1 MFVLRHRLPPNCAA
15 PMPSARQI
23 ECCGRLPVKRG
34 RGSSHT
40 PGGGSHGVTGDSAAR
55 LDVGK
60 LESRAAFFFV
70 QGLAS
75 SSQKTYKSGE
85 NRYLRFCQLG
95 GVTPLPVN
103 ESSLC
108 KFVSYLADEKLKH
121 CTIKTYLSGVRFQ
134 IRSGLLDLFHGS
146 HMPRLEYI
154 MKGVKRVEA
163 QSGGKPRLRLP
174 ITPPLLRLMKGVW
187 SASAA
192 SHDTKLIWVACCLG
206 FFWFL
211 QAGEMTT
218 PDNGSYDPSVHLG
231 FGDVAVDN
239 PRCPSFLRVTIKQS
253 KTDPFCKGVDIF
265 VGRTGTDICPVAGI
279 LSYLACRG
287 SGPGPLFV
295 FSSGRFLT
303 RKRFVELVR
312 VALSSAGV
320 DQEKYC
326 GHSFRIGAATTA
338 AAKGVEDNIIKT
350 LGRWESVAYL
360 QYVRIPRNQLM
371 SYSSLLGAPA

>member
-1 MFVLRHRLPPNCAA
+1 M
-15 PMPSARQI
+15 
-23 ECCGRLPVKRG
+23 
-34 RGSSHT
+34 
-40 PGGGSHGVTGDSAAR
+40 
-55 LDVGK
+55 
-60 LESRAAFFFV
+60 ESRAAFFFV

-121 CTIKTYLSGVRFQ
+121 HTRKTYLSGVRFFQ
-134 IRSGLLDLFHGS
+134 IRSGLPDPFHGS

-154 MKGVKRVEA
+154 MKGVKRAEA

-174 ITPPLLRLMKGVW
+174 ITPPLLKLMKGVW
-187 SASAA
+187 STSAV
-192 SHDTKLIWVACCLG
+192 SHDTKMTWTACCLVFFG
-206 FFWFL
+206 FLW
-211 QAGEMTT
+211 AGEMTT
-218 PDNGSYDPSVHLG
+218 LDDGSYDPSVHLG
-231 FGDVAVDN
+231 FGDIVVDN

-253 KTDPFCKGVDIF
+253 KTDPFRKGVDIF
-265 VGRTGTDICPVAGI
+265 VGRTGTHICPVAAI

-287 SGPGPLFV
+287 SGSGPLFV

-303 RKRFVELVR
+303 RQRFVELVR
-312 VALSSAGV
+312 AALSSAGV

-326 GHSFRIGAATTA
+326 GHSFRIGATTTA
-338 AAKGVEDNIIKT
+338 AAKGVKDSIIKT
-350 LGRWESVAYL
+350 LGRWESVASFNKFEF
-360 QYVRIPRNQLM
+360 RGTN
-371 SYSSLLGAPA
+371 